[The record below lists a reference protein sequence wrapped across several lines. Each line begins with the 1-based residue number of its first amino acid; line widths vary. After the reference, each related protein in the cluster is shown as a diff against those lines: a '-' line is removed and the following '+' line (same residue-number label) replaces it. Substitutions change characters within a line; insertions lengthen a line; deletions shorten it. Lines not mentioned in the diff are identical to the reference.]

1 MKTVFINNP
10 VSFSCKSRK
19 KTLQKNLV
27 NKTWQ
32 FQVSWS
38 QSWRNSWNAYV
49 VANNYPNQT
58 RLTGDFEGE
67 DVLQQPSV
75 LGLFGECVWAQSVLV
90 LLHSGD
96 SEGSSQTISTVA
108 HRFRRGE
115 LSHGRKLHTH
125 IHTQIISLRAVCV
138 WGGGGKSPSKVDSLG
153 MCTSGARWAIRMP
166 PIRLSLWP
174 RVLALLRDSMVFL
187 ILRLWRIGTSD
198 MNSTPPATTVSHWPA
213 AIRPTASD
221 NKREDKKMSAGDKCT
236 HAGLI
241 WFYVSSPVGCIF
253 FKKRCFAW
261 RIHLR
266 SLQCWR
272 RCRPWWRCVPGS
284 CLKTLHPWQP
294 EMTANSGRGA
304 MIHSWKTVLKW
315 NKVPETSA
323 FLCGIIPLW
332 LCCWFWPL
340 GWRFHRWCGQQHP
353 WVYLS
358 SEAGPWENPQQN
370 TGSQ

>member
-1 MKTVFINNP
+1 MTQTKQGLPGTLKERTSCSSPASWAFLASVCERRAYSSCSTLEIP
-10 VSFSCKSRK
+10 KAAARRSALWPIVSDVENSATAGSC
-19 KTLQKNLV
+19 T
-27 NKTWQ
+27 
-32 FQVSWS
+32 
-38 QSWRNSWNAYV
+38 
-49 VANNYPNQT
+49 
-58 RLTGDFEGE
+58 
-67 DVLQQPSV
+67 
-75 LGLFGECVWAQSVLV
+75 
-90 LLHSGD
+90 
-96 SEGSSQTISTVA
+96 
-108 HRFRRGE
+108 
-115 LSHGRKLHTH
+115 HTH
-125 IHTQIISLRAVCV
+125 THTDHIIKGCM
-138 WGGGGKSPSKVDSLG
+138 WGGGSPSKVDSLG
-153 MCTSGARWAIRMP
+153 MCTSGARWAIRML

-213 AIRPTASD
+213 AIRPTAAD
-221 NKREDKKMSAGDKCT
+221 NKRKDKKMSAGNKCT

-241 WFYVSSPVGCIF
+241 RFYVSSPVGCIY

-266 SLQCWR
+266 SLPCWR

-294 EMTANSGRGA
+294 KMTANSGRGA
-304 MIHSWKTVLKW
+304 MIHSWKTVLRW

-332 LCCWFWPL
+332 LRCWFWPL
-340 GWRFHRWCGQQHP
+340 GSRFHRWCGQQHP